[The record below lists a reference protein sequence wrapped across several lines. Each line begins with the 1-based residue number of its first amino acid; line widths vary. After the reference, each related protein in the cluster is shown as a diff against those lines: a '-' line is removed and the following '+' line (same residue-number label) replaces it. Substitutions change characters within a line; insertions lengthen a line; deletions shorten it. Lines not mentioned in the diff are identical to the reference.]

1 MLNSMLNVY
10 QTLFGRKFF
19 YKFNQ
24 LLYLF
29 SLRGLGI
36 LNYKNDRQSGEANFI
51 KHQVSNIKTGVIFD
65 VGANV
70 GAYSKLIKK
79 LNQHIEIFAFEPHPT
94 TYQKLVSNVKI
105 YGVNTYNV
113 GVGSIE
119 GTLKLYDYANDD
131 GSEHASLYK
140 NVIEK
145 IHHGESVCHEVKI
158 ISLDAFAIEH
168 KINSVSLL
176 KIDTEGH
183 ELEVLKG
190 FEAYIKANKID
201 MIHFEFNEMNI
212 ASGVCFKD
220 FWDILP
226 NYNFFRMLPDGLVE
240 IKKYSPIFCEIYAY
254 QNIVAK
260 LKVEFKGR

>member
-1 MLNSMLNVY
+1 MLNSMLDFY

-24 LLYLF
+24 LLYVL

-51 KHQVSNIKTGVIFD
+51 KHQVSNIKNGVIFD

-70 GAYSKLIKK
+70 GAYSKFVKK

-94 TYQKLVSNVKI
+94 TYQRLVDNVET

-113 GVGSIE
+113 GVGSSE
-119 GTLKLYDYANDD
+119 GMLKLYDYADDD

-140 NVIEK
+140 DVIEE
-145 IHHGESVCHEVKI
+145 IHNGQSVCHEVRI

-168 KINSVSLL
+168 KINRVNLL

-190 FEAYIKANKID
+190 FGTYIKANKID

-212 ASGVCFKD
+212 ASRVSFKD
-220 FWDILP
+220 FWDMLP
-226 NYNFFRMLPDGLVE
+226 NYNFFRMLPDGLVAME
-240 IKKYSPIFCEIYAY
+240 KYSPIFCEIYAY

-260 LKVEFKGR
+260 LKVEFSES